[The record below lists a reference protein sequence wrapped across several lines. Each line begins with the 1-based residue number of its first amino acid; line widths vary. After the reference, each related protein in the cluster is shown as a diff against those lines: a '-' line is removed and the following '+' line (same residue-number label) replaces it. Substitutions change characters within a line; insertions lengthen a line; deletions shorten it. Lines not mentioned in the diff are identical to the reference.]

1 MPETFLKHKTG
12 TLSFLHQQV
21 ALGAQNVFYWQLTHM
36 AEEVK
41 QTMAAQSETKSSSAP
56 GAESAAEF
64 RDLIRIID
72 KDVAGNV
79 STFMALTKVR
89 GVDFM
94 MANAICNVLSL
105 DKTQKCGDLSPEQIE
120 KIEDT
125 MKHPEKYNIPVWL
138 FNHRKDLETGAD
150 KHVVASD
157 LKLQNEMDIR
167 FVKKIRAYRGIRH
180 LKGAK
185 KVRGQRTRSTGRRG
199 GTLGVQ
205 RKKKGA
211 AEGAAKKLTA
221 AKEEK
226 KK

>member
-1 MPETFLKHKTG
+1 MVEETNP
-12 TLSFLHQQV
+12 
-21 ALGAQNVFYWQLTHM
+21 A
-36 AEEVK
+36 
-41 QTMAAQSETKSSSAP
+41 AAQSEFS
-56 GAESAAEF
+56 
-64 RDLIRIID
+64 DLIRILD

-94 MANAICNVLSL
+94 MANAICNVLNL
-105 DKTQKCGDLSPEQIE
+105 NRTQKCGSLSQEEIE
-120 KIEDT
+120 KIEEAI
-125 MKHPEKYNIPVWL
+125 KHPEKYGVPVWL
-138 FNHRKDLETGAD
+138 FNHRKDIETGVD

-157 LKLQNEMDIR
+157 LKLQTEMDLR
-167 FVKKIRAYRGIRH
+167 FIKKVRPYRGIRH

-211 AEGAAKKLTA
+211 TEGAAKKLTA